1 MKDLNQRK
9 KGAEWV
15 PMKRNS
21 LKQVVNTKRENKEKE
36 RASGFRLLGNKSMLN
51 RYVVISK

>member
-51 RYVVISK
+51 RYVVI